1 MIKFIVGSYQ
11 LQQNDILI
19 EEISSATCMKNFLT
33 KNKNLVGFTS
43 ELGLTK
49 KEIDE
54 LIEVDNID
62 ITLIV
67 HDGRLLKGKRKETQK
82 YTIEYLNGEETQAEP
97 KPYELAKY
105 VFKCTDRQMLF
116 EYLKDSKNSLFVL
129 IKYLSCNILQMNDH
143 NRRVTEWLCEKYFKV
158 KYEVVCAK
166 IAFDMKLQNINYI
179 KWLYPKKKE
188 QNENV

>member
-11 LQQNDILI
+11 LQPNDILI